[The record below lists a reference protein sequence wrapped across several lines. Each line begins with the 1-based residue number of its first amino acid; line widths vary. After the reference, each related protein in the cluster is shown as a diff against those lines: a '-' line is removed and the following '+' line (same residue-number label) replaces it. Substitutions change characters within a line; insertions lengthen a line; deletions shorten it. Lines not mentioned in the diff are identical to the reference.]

1 MRSNADREIND
12 INRNIQAAQMRINE
26 IYAAI
31 GRTYRAETE
40 NPQGAYIQMFA
51 DLKATEEQIEQM
63 NTRVKFLNGI
73 VVCTNCHSDNS
84 VNAAFCSV
92 CGSRLPH
99 TMVADGANRCTRCG
113 NIINPGQMFCGVCG
127 TKVENIPVQPQPQF
141 NEAPVQPKV
150 QPQPQFN
157 EAPVQPEVQP
167 QPQFNEAPVQPE
179 VQPQPQFNE
188 APAQPEVQPQP
199 QFNEAPVQQE
209 VQSQVNEIH
218 EAVTEEMQVT
228 GPQEAKQRVCPNCHT
243 PIEADDAVFCAECGT
258 RL

>member
-141 NEAPVQPKV
+141 NEAPVQP
-150 QPQPQFN
+150 
-157 EAPVQPEVQP
+157 EVQP

-179 VQPQPQFNE
+179 VQP
-188 APAQPEVQPQP
+188 
-199 QFNEAPVQQE
+199 
-209 VQSQVNEIH
+209 QVNEIH

-243 PIEADDAVFCAECGT
+243 PVEADDAVFCAECGT

>member
-1 MRSNADREIND
+1 MRNNADREIND

-127 TKVENIPVQPQPQF
+127 TKVENIPVQPQPQ
-141 NEAPVQPKV
+141 
-150 QPQPQFN
+150 PQFN
-157 EAPVQPEVQP
+157 GAP
-167 QPQFNEAPVQPE
+167 
-179 VQPQPQFNE
+179 

-199 QFNEAPVQQE
+199 Q
-209 VQSQVNEIH
+209 SNEIY
-218 EAVTEEMQVT
+218 EAVTEEMPAAE
-228 GPQEAKQRVCPNCHT
+228 PQEAKQRVCPNCHT

>member
-31 GRTYRAETE
+31 GRTYRAEAE

-141 NEAPVQPKV
+141 NEAPVQP
-150 QPQPQFN
+150 
-157 EAPVQPEVQP
+157 EVQP
-167 QPQFNEAPVQPE
+167 QPQFNEAP

-199 QFNEAPVQQE
+199 QFNEAPVQPE
-209 VQSQVNEIH
+209 VQPQVNEIH

-228 GPQEAKQRVCPNCHT
+228 EPQEAKQRVCPNCHT

>member
-141 NEAPVQPKV
+141 NEAPAPAQPKV

-167 QPQFNEAPVQPE
+167 
-179 VQPQPQFNE
+179 
-188 APAQPEVQPQP
+188 
-199 QFNEAPVQQE
+199 
-209 VQSQVNEIH
+209 QVNEIH

>member
-1 MRSNADREIND
+1 MRNNADREIND

-92 CGSRLPH
+92 CGTRLPH

-127 TKVENIPVQPQPQF
+127 TKVENIPVQPQPQ
-141 NEAPVQPKV
+141 
-150 QPQPQFN
+150 PQFN
-157 EAPVQPEVQP
+157 GAP
-167 QPQFNEAPVQPE
+167 APAQPE

-199 QFNEAPVQQE
+199 QFNEAPAQPE
-209 VQSQVNEIH
+209 VQPQPQSNEIY
-218 EAVTEEMQVT
+218 EAVTEEMTVAE
-228 GPQEAKQRVCPNCHT
+228 PQEAKQRVCPNCHT
-243 PIEADDAVFCAECGT
+243 PIGADDAVFCAECGT

>member
-141 NEAPVQPKV
+141 NEAPVQP
-150 QPQPQFN
+150 
-157 EAPVQPEVQP
+157 EVQP
-167 QPQFNEAPVQPE
+167 QPQFNEAP

-199 QFNEAPVQQE
+199 QFNEAPAQPE
-209 VQSQVNEIH
+209 VQPQVNEIH

-228 GPQEAKQRVCPNCHT
+228 EPQEAKQRVCPNCHT

>member
-141 NEAPVQPKV
+141 NG
-150 QPQPQFN
+150 
-157 EAPVQPEVQP
+157 
-167 QPQFNEAPVQPE
+167 APVQPE

-188 APAQPEVQPQP
+188 APAQPEVQPQ
-199 QFNEAPVQQE
+199 
-209 VQSQVNEIH
+209 VNEIH

-228 GPQEAKQRVCPNCHT
+228 EPQEAKQRVCPNCHT

>member
-99 TMVADGANRCTRCG
+99 TMVDDGANRCTRCG

-141 NEAPVQPKV
+141 NEAPVQP
-150 QPQPQFN
+150 
-157 EAPVQPEVQP
+157 EVQP

-179 VQPQPQFNE
+179 VQPQ
-188 APAQPEVQPQP
+188 
-199 QFNEAPVQQE
+199 
-209 VQSQVNEIH
+209 VNEIH

-228 GPQEAKQRVCPNCHT
+228 EPQEVKQRVCPNCHT

>member
-1 MRSNADREIND
+1 
-12 INRNIQAAQMRINE
+12 MRINE

-141 NEAPVQPKV
+141 NEAPVQP
-150 QPQPQFN
+150 
-157 EAPVQPEVQP
+157 EVQP

-179 VQPQPQFNE
+179 VQPQ
-188 APAQPEVQPQP
+188 
-199 QFNEAPVQQE
+199 
-209 VQSQVNEIH
+209 VNEIH

-228 GPQEAKQRVCPNCHT
+228 EPQEAKQRVCPNCHT

>member
-141 NEAPVQPKV
+141 NEAPVQP
-150 QPQPQFN
+150 QPQFN
-157 EAPVQPEVQP
+157 EAP
-167 QPQFNEAPVQPE
+167 AQPE

-199 QFNEAPVQQE
+199 QFNEAPVQPE
-209 VQSQVNEIH
+209 VQPQVNEIH

-228 GPQEAKQRVCPNCHT
+228 EPQEAKQRVCPNCHT

>member
-141 NEAPVQPKV
+141 NEAPVQP
-150 QPQPQFN
+150 QFN

-188 APAQPEVQPQP
+188 APAQPEVQPQ
-199 QFNEAPVQQE
+199 
-209 VQSQVNEIH
+209 VNEIH
-218 EAVTEEMQVT
+218 EAVTEEMQVAE
-228 GPQEAKQRVCPNCHT
+228 PQEAKQRVCPNCHT

>member
-12 INRNIQAAQMRINE
+12 INRNIQAVQMRINE

-141 NEAPVQPKV
+141 NEAPVQP
-150 QPQPQFN
+150 
-157 EAPVQPEVQP
+157 EVQP
-167 QPQFNEAPVQPE
+167 QPQFNEAPAQPE
-179 VQPQPQFNE
+179 AQPQPQFNE

-199 QFNEAPVQQE
+199 QFNEAPAQPE
-209 VQSQVNEIH
+209 VQPQVNEIH

-228 GPQEAKQRVCPNCHT
+228 GPQEVKQRVCPNCHT
-243 PIEADDAVFCAECGT
+243 PVEADDAVFCAECGT

>member
-141 NEAPVQPKV
+141 NEAPVQP
-150 QPQPQFN
+150 
-157 EAPVQPEVQP
+157 EVQP
-167 QPQFNEAPVQPE
+167 
-179 VQPQPQFNE
+179 
-188 APAQPEVQPQP
+188 
-199 QFNEAPVQQE
+199 
-209 VQSQVNEIH
+209 QVNEIH

-228 GPQEAKQRVCPNCHT
+228 EPQEVKQRVCPNCHT

>member
-141 NEAPVQPKV
+141 NEAPVQP
-150 QPQPQFN
+150 QLQFN
-157 EAPVQPEVQP
+157 EAPAQPEVQP
-167 QPQFNEAPVQPE
+167 QPQFNEAP

-199 QFNEAPVQQE
+199 QFNEAPVQPE
-209 VQSQVNEIH
+209 VQPQVNEIH

-228 GPQEAKQRVCPNCHT
+228 EPQEAKQRVCPNCHT

>member
-141 NEAPVQPKV
+141 NEAPVQP
-150 QPQPQFN
+150 
-157 EAPVQPEVQP
+157 
-167 QPQFNEAPVQPE
+167 
-179 VQPQPQFNE
+179 QFNE

-199 QFNEAPVQQE
+199 QFNEAPVQLE
-209 VQSQVNEIH
+209 VQPQVNEIH

-228 GPQEAKQRVCPNCHT
+228 EPQEAKQRVCPNCHT

>member
-141 NEAPVQPKV
+141 NEAPVQP
-150 QPQPQFN
+150 QPQFN
-157 EAPVQPEVQP
+157 EAP
-167 QPQFNEAPVQPE
+167 A
-179 VQPQPQFNE
+179 QPQPQFNE

-199 QFNEAPVQQE
+199 QFNEAPAHPE
-209 VQSQVNEIH
+209 VQPQVNEIH

-228 GPQEAKQRVCPNCHT
+228 EPQEAKQRVCPNCHT

>member
-141 NEAPVQPKV
+141 NEAP
-150 QPQPQFN
+150 
-157 EAPVQPEVQP
+157 AQPEVQP

-179 VQPQPQFNE
+179 VQPQ
-188 APAQPEVQPQP
+188 
-199 QFNEAPVQQE
+199 
-209 VQSQVNEIH
+209 VNEIH

-228 GPQEAKQRVCPNCHT
+228 EPQEAKQRVCPNCHT
-243 PIEADDAVFCAECGT
+243 PVEADDAVFCAECGT

>member
-141 NEAPVQPKV
+141 NEAPAQPEV
-150 QPQPQFN
+150 QPQSQFN
-157 EAPVQPEVQP
+157 ETPVQPEVQP
-167 QPQFNEAPVQPE
+167 
-179 VQPQPQFNE
+179 
-188 APAQPEVQPQP
+188 
-199 QFNEAPVQQE
+199 
-209 VQSQVNEIH
+209 QVNEIH

-228 GPQEAKQRVCPNCHT
+228 EPQEAKQRVCPNCHT

>member
-92 CGSRLPH
+92 CGTRLPH

-141 NEAPVQPKV
+141 NEAPAPA

-157 EAPVQPEVQP
+157 GTPAP
-167 QPQFNEAPVQPE
+167 AQPE

-199 QFNEAPVQQE
+199 QFNGAPAPAQPEAQPQP
-209 VQSQVNEIH
+209 QSNEIY

-228 GPQEAKQRVCPNCHT
+228 EPQEAKQRVCPNCHT

>member
-92 CGSRLPH
+92 CGTRLPH

-127 TKVENIPVQPQPQF
+127 TKVENIPVQPQPQ
-141 NEAPVQPKV
+141 
-150 QPQPQFN
+150 PQFN
-157 EAPVQPEVQP
+157 GAP
-167 QPQFNEAPVQPE
+167 
-179 VQPQPQFNE
+179 
-188 APAQPEVQPQP
+188 APAQPEVQP
-199 QFNEAPVQQE
+199 
-209 VQSQVNEIH
+209 QVNEIH

-228 GPQEAKQRVCPNCHT
+228 EPQEAKQRVCPNCHA

>member
-127 TKVENIPVQPQPQF
+127 TKVENIPMQPQPQF
-141 NEAPVQPKV
+141 NETPV

-179 VQPQPQFNE
+179 VQPQ
-188 APAQPEVQPQP
+188 
-199 QFNEAPVQQE
+199 
-209 VQSQVNEIH
+209 VNEIH

-228 GPQEAKQRVCPNCHT
+228 EPQEAKQRVCPNCHT

>member
-141 NEAPVQPKV
+141 NEAPVQP
-150 QPQPQFN
+150 QPQFN
-157 EAPVQPEVQP
+157 EAPVQP
-167 QPQFNEAPVQPE
+167 QFNETP

-188 APAQPEVQPQP
+188 APAQPEVQPQ
-199 QFNEAPVQQE
+199 
-209 VQSQVNEIH
+209 VNEIH

-228 GPQEAKQRVCPNCHT
+228 EPQEAKQRVCPNCHT

>member
-1 MRSNADREIND
+1 MRNNADREIND

-141 NEAPVQPKV
+141 NEAPVQP
-150 QPQPQFN
+150 
-157 EAPVQPEVQP
+157 EVQP

-179 VQPQPQFNE
+179 VQPQ
-188 APAQPEVQPQP
+188 
-199 QFNEAPVQQE
+199 
-209 VQSQVNEIH
+209 VNEIH

-228 GPQEAKQRVCPNCHT
+228 EPQEAKQRVCPNCHT

>member
-1 MRSNADREIND
+1 MRNNADREIND

-141 NEAPVQPKV
+141 NEAPVQPEM

-167 QPQFNEAPVQPE
+167 Q
-179 VQPQPQFNE
+179 
-188 APAQPEVQPQP
+188 
-199 QFNEAPVQQE
+199 
-209 VQSQVNEIH
+209 VNEIH

-228 GPQEAKQRVCPNCHT
+228 EPQEAKQRVCPNCHT

>member
-92 CGSRLPH
+92 CGTRLPH

-127 TKVENIPVQPQPQF
+127 TKVENIPVQPQPQ
-141 NEAPVQPKV
+141 
-150 QPQPQFN
+150 PQFN
-157 EAPVQPEVQP
+157 GAP
-167 QPQFNEAPVQPE
+167 APAQPE

-199 QFNEAPVQQE
+199 QFNEAPVQPEAQPQP
-209 VQSQVNEIH
+209 QSNEIY
-218 EAVTEEMQVT
+218 EAVTEEMPAAE
-228 GPQEAKQRVCPNCHT
+228 PQEAKQRVCPNCHT

>member
-141 NEAPVQPKV
+141 NEAPVQP
-150 QPQPQFN
+150 
-157 EAPVQPEVQP
+157 
-167 QPQFNEAPVQPE
+167 
-179 VQPQPQFNE
+179 QPQFNE

-199 QFNEAPVQQE
+199 QFNEAPVQPQPQFNEAPVQPQFNEAPVQPE
-209 VQSQVNEIH
+209 VQPQVNEIH

-228 GPQEAKQRVCPNCHT
+228 EPQEAKQRVCPNCHT

>member
-157 EAPVQPEVQP
+157 EAPAQP

-179 VQPQPQFNE
+179 VQPHT
-188 APAQPEVQPQP
+188 
-199 QFNEAPVQQE
+199 QFNEAPVQPE
-209 VQSQVNEIH
+209 VQPQVNEIH

-228 GPQEAKQRVCPNCHT
+228 EPQEAKQRVCPNCHT

>member
-92 CGSRLPH
+92 CGTRLPH

-127 TKVENIPVQPQPQF
+127 TKVENIPVQPQPQ
-141 NEAPVQPKV
+141 
-150 QPQPQFN
+150 PQFN
-157 EAPVQPEVQP
+157 GAP
-167 QPQFNEAPVQPE
+167 
-179 VQPQPQFNE
+179 

-199 QFNEAPVQQE
+199 QFNEAPVQPEAQPQP
-209 VQSQVNEIH
+209 QSNEIY
-218 EAVTEEMQVT
+218 EAVTEEMPVAE
-228 GPQEAKQRVCPNCHT
+228 PQEAKQRVCPNCHT

>member
-141 NEAPVQPKV
+141 NEAPVQP
-150 QPQPQFN
+150 
-157 EAPVQPEVQP
+157 EVQP
-167 QPQFNEAPVQPE
+167 
-179 VQPQPQFNE
+179 
-188 APAQPEVQPQP
+188 
-199 QFNEAPVQQE
+199 
-209 VQSQVNEIH
+209 QVNEIH

-228 GPQEAKQRVCPNCHT
+228 EPQEAKQRVCPNCHT

>member
-141 NEAPVQPKV
+141 NEAPVQP
-150 QPQPQFN
+150 
-157 EAPVQPEVQP
+157 EVQP
-167 QPQFNEAPVQPE
+167 QPQFNEAPVPPQQQFIVSPE
-179 VQPQPQFNE
+179 KTYVQPQPQFYD
-188 APAQPEVQPQP
+188 APVQPEVQP
-199 QFNEAPVQQE
+199 
-209 VQSQVNEIH
+209 QVNEIH

-228 GPQEAKQRVCPNCHT
+228 EPQEAKQRVCPNCHT

>member
-141 NEAPVQPKV
+141 NEAPVR
-150 QPQPQFN
+150 
-157 EAPVQPEVQP
+157 PEVQP
-167 QPQFNEAPVQPE
+167 QPQFNEAPVQAE
-179 VQPQPQFNE
+179 VQP
-188 APAQPEVQPQP
+188 
-199 QFNEAPVQQE
+199 
-209 VQSQVNEIH
+209 QVNEIH

-228 GPQEAKQRVCPNCHT
+228 EPQEAKQRVCPNCHT

>member
-92 CGSRLPH
+92 CGTRLPH

-127 TKVENIPVQPQPQF
+127 TKVENIPVQPQPQ
-141 NEAPVQPKV
+141 P

-157 EAPVQPEVQP
+157 G
-167 QPQFNEAPVQPE
+167 
-179 VQPQPQFNE
+179 
-188 APAQPEVQPQP
+188 APAQPEAQPQP
-199 QFNEAPVQQE
+199 Q
-209 VQSQVNEIH
+209 SNEIY
-218 EAVTEEMQVT
+218 EAVTEEMPAAE
-228 GPQEAKQRVCPNCHT
+228 PQEAKQRVCPNCHT

>member
-63 NTRVKFLNGI
+63 NIRVKFLNGI

-141 NEAPVQPKV
+141 NEAPVQPEVQPQPQFNEAPV

-167 QPQFNEAPVQPE
+167 Q
-179 VQPQPQFNE
+179 
-188 APAQPEVQPQP
+188 
-199 QFNEAPVQQE
+199 
-209 VQSQVNEIH
+209 VNEIH

-228 GPQEAKQRVCPNCHT
+228 EPQEAKQRVCPNCHT

>member
-141 NEAPVQPKV
+141 NG
-150 QPQPQFN
+150 
-157 EAPVQPEVQP
+157 APVQPEVQP

-179 VQPQPQFNE
+179 VQPQ
-188 APAQPEVQPQP
+188 
-199 QFNEAPVQQE
+199 
-209 VQSQVNEIH
+209 VNEIH

-228 GPQEAKQRVCPNCHT
+228 EPQEAKQRVCPNCHT

>member
-92 CGSRLPH
+92 CGTRLPH

-113 NIINPGQMFCGVCG
+113 SIINPGQMFCGVCG

-141 NEAPVQPKV
+141 NGAQAPAQP

-157 EAPVQPEVQP
+157 GAP
-167 QPQFNEAPVQPE
+167 AQPE

-199 QFNEAPVQQE
+199 QFNEAPVQPEAQP
-209 VQSQVNEIH
+209 QSQSNEIY
-218 EAVTEEMQVT
+218 EAVTEEMPVAE
-228 GPQEAKQRVCPNCHT
+228 PQEAKQRVCPNCHT

>member
-92 CGSRLPH
+92 CGTRLPH

-127 TKVENIPVQPQPQF
+127 TKVENIPVQPQPQ
-141 NEAPVQPKV
+141 
-150 QPQPQFN
+150 PQFN
-157 EAPVQPEVQP
+157 GAPAPAQPEVQP
-167 QPQFNEAPVQPE
+167 QPQFNEAP

-199 QFNEAPVQQE
+199 Q
-209 VQSQVNEIH
+209 SNEIY
-218 EAVTEEMQVT
+218 EAVTEEMTVAE
-228 GPQEAKQRVCPNCHT
+228 PQEAKQRVCPNCHT

>member
-141 NEAPVQPKV
+141 NEVQ
-150 QPQPQFN
+150 
-157 EAPVQPEVQP
+157 VQPEVQP
-167 QPQFNEAPVQPE
+167 
-179 VQPQPQFNE
+179 
-188 APAQPEVQPQP
+188 
-199 QFNEAPVQQE
+199 
-209 VQSQVNEIH
+209 QVNEIH

-228 GPQEAKQRVCPNCHT
+228 EPQEAKQRVCPNCHT

>member
-92 CGSRLPH
+92 CGTRLPH

-141 NEAPVQPKV
+141 NGAP
-150 QPQPQFN
+150 
-157 EAPVQPEVQP
+157 AP
-167 QPQFNEAPVQPE
+167 AQPE

-199 QFNEAPVQQE
+199 Q
-209 VQSQVNEIH
+209 SNEIY
-218 EAVTEEMQVT
+218 EAVTEEMPAAE
-228 GPQEAKQRVCPNCHT
+228 PQEAKQRVCPNCHT

>member
-141 NEAPVQPKV
+141 NETPVQPGV

-157 EAPVQPEVQP
+157 ETPVQPGVQP
-167 QPQFNEAPVQPE
+167 
-179 VQPQPQFNE
+179 
-188 APAQPEVQPQP
+188 
-199 QFNEAPVQQE
+199 
-209 VQSQVNEIH
+209 QVNEIH

-228 GPQEAKQRVCPNCHT
+228 EPQEAKQRVCPNCHT

>member
-141 NEAPVQPKV
+141 NEAPVQP
-150 QPQPQFN
+150 
-157 EAPVQPEVQP
+157 

-188 APAQPEVQPQP
+188 APAQPEVQPQ
-199 QFNEAPVQQE
+199 
-209 VQSQVNEIH
+209 VNEIY

-228 GPQEAKQRVCPNCHT
+228 EPQEAKQRVCPNCHT